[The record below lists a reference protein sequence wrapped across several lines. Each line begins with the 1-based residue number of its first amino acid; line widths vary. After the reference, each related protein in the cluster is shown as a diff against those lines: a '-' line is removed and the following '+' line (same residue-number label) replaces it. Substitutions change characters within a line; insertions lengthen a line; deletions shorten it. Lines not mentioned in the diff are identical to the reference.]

1 MKVVCVYC
9 ATEGKPAL
17 ISEKEPLDDP
27 RETHGVCVVHQRRLA
42 RTTKKSSQQP
52 PRVSVSRRPLT

>member
-17 ISEKEPLDDP
+17 IGEKEPLDDP
-27 RETHGVCVVHQRRLA
+27 RVTHGICAEHQRRLA
-42 RTTKKSSQQP
+42 RAAEEHP
-52 PRVSVSRRPLT
+52 PRTAPVCPRASGP